1 MLPFDHL
8 FFTGSPAT
16 GRAVMANCARNLTPV
31 TLELGGKS
39 PAVVASD
46 YPLQTAAERIMWVKC
61 FNAGQICTN
70 VDYLFLPEGK
80 VEEFVELA
88 RRIVNERYPDI
99 NGNDYTSV
107 IDQRSYDRLTATLE
121 DARAKGARAVNL
133 FEGQTPDA
141 ALRKFPAHLVLDVND
156 DMDIMQRE
164 IFGPLLPIRTYRS
177 KEEVVDYIG
186 RHPRPLAFYAYTHDK
201 ALQDYY
207 LYNVMSGGVT
217 FNDGLIHAGQHSLPF
232 GGVGN
237 SGMGHYHGYDGFTTF
252 SKMRPV
258 FYQGPIRALNKLMP
272 PYAGLPT
279 KLLNFMLKL
288 KT

>member
-1 MLPFDHL
+1 
-8 FFTGSPAT
+8 
-16 GRAVMANCARNLTPV
+16 
-31 TLELGGKS
+31 
-39 PAVVASD
+39 
-46 YPLQTAAERIMWVKC
+46 
-61 FNAGQICTN
+61 
-70 VDYLFLPEGK
+70 
-80 VEEFVELA
+80 
-88 RRIVNERYPDI
+88 
-99 NGNDYTSV
+99 
-107 IDQRSYDRLTATLE
+107 
-121 DARAKGARAVNL
+121 
-133 FEGQTPDA
+133 
-141 ALRKFPAHLVLDVND
+141 
-156 DMDIMQRE
+156 MQRE

-177 KEEVVDYIG
+177 KEEVVDYVG

-201 ALQDYY
+201 GLQDYY
-207 LYNVMSGGVT
+207 LYNIMSGGVT